1 MIVAVCV
8 NGIASL
14 MDDSNLDAVKSELNS
29 KYGITDKPKNN

>member
-14 MDDSNLDAVKSELNS
+14 IDDSNIDALKSDLNS
-29 KYGITDKPKNN
+29 KYGITDKTGNN